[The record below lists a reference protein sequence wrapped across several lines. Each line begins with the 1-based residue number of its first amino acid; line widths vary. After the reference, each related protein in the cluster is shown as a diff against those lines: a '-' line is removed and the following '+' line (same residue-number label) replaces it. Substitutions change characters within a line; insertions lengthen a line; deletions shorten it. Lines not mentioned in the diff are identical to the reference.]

1 MIATNAVSALE
12 SAFHRRN
19 YDPSLA
25 VWLVTGV
32 AVVALFALRGQYD
45 WVTKLP
51 EELVI
56 PLDAWL
62 NAFMDLF
69 VVNFKWLFRAMSGL
83 LEWPM
88 NGLQALLHW
97 LPWPA
102 TIAGSVVVAHLA
114 GGWRL
119 AVFTLCAL
127 MYMVIVGYWDESM
140 NTLAL
145 VGMAVPLAVAVGLFV
160 GILDFSYRTA
170 RSVIQPTLDLM
181 QTVPAFAYLIP
192 VLLLFG
198 FGPVVGLVAAVI
210 YACPPM
216 VRGVSLGLQRVPVDI
231 VESGMMSGCTDRQL
245 LWLVR
250 LPAAM
255 PTIMI
260 GVNQTIMCA
269 LSMVI
274 IAAIIGGFGD
284 IGWEVLSTMRRA
296 QFGQSLLAGLVIVL
310 IAMIFDR
317 ISRGLASH
325 QRVSQAR
332 TGTVWQRHA
341 HLWVAL
347 VAIMVAVALAQVLP
361 ELHDYPK
368 AWIFYPAAVVND
380 AVTWFTAN
388 YFFATSA
395 IKSWTLFYF
404 LLPIRIGLEN
414 SVTPHFWGFA
424 LNLWISLG
432 YAAAVA
438 GLALWV
444 DRATSWRG
452 AVAVLITGGLFYFGT
467 TGTPWAVFIL
477 VVTVTAFRV
486 GGWRVGVFA
495 LGGLCFMLFTGIWE
509 RAMLSVYLCGTAVL
523 IAFLAGGLLGI
534 WAARNDRVSAF
545 LRPINDTLQTIPL
558 YVFLIPIIMV
568 FLVGEFSALL
578 AVIAYAIVPAIRYTE
593 HGIRHVPAET
603 VEAARAMGCTPRQL
617 LWQVQLPLALPEIML
632 GLNQTIMLGL
642 AMLVIAALVG
652 TLGLGQMIYIALT
665 AADFGKGAVAG
676 LGIALIAM
684 ITDRILQSWSA
695 RKKVELGL
703 A

>member
-1 MIATNAVSALE
+1 
-12 SAFHRRN
+12 
-19 YDPSLA
+19 
-25 VWLVTGV
+25 
-32 AVVALFALRGQYD
+32 
-45 WVTKLP
+45 
-51 EELVI
+51 
-56 PLDAWL
+56 
-62 NAFMDLF
+62 
-69 VVNFKWLFRAMSGL
+69 
-83 LEWPM
+83 
-88 NGLQALLHW
+88 
-97 LPWPA
+97 
-102 TIAGSVVVAHLA
+102 
-114 GGWRL
+114 
-119 AVFTLCAL
+119 

-198 FGPVVGLVAAVI
+198 FGPVVGLVAAVT

-310 IAMIFDR
+310 IAMNFDR
-317 ISRGLASH
+317 ISRGLTSR

-332 TGTVWQRHA
+332 TGTLWQRHA

-380 AVTWFTAN
+380 AVAWFTAN

-642 AMLVIAALVG
+642 AMLVVAALVG

-665 AADFGKGAVAG
+665 AADFGKGAIAG
-676 LGIALIAM
+676 MSIALIAM

>member
-69 VVNFKWLFRAMSGL
+69 VVNSEWLFRAMSGF

-88 NGLQALLHW
+88 TGLQALLHW

-119 AVFTLCAL
+119 AVFTLCTL

-145 VGMAVPLAVAVGLFV
+145 VGMAVPLSVAVGLFV
-160 GILDFSYRTA
+160 GILDFSYRRA
-170 RSVIQPTLDLM
+170 KSVIQPTLDLM

-198 FGPVVGLVAAVI
+198 FGPVVGLVAAAI

-216 VRGVSLGLQRVPVDI
+216 VRNVSLGLQRVPVDI
-231 VESGMMSGCTDRQL
+231 VGSAKMAGCTDRQL
-245 LWLVR
+245 LWWVR

-310 IAMIFDR
+310 IAMNFDR
-317 ISRGLASH
+317 ISRGLTSR

-332 TGTVWQRHA
+332 TGTLWQRHA

-368 AWIFYPAAVVND
+368 AWIFYPAAPLND

-523 IAFLAGGLLGI
+523 VSFLAGGSLGI

>member
-119 AVFTLCAL
+119 AVFTLCTL

-145 VGMAVPLAVAVGLFV
+145 VGMAVPLSVAVGLFA
-160 GILDFSYRTA
+160 GILDFSYRPA
-170 RSVIQPTLDLM
+170 KSVIQPTLDLM

-198 FGPVVGLVAAVI
+198 FGPVVGLVAATL

-216 VRGVSLGLQRVPVDI
+216 VRNVSLGLQRVPVDI
-231 VESGMMSGCTDRQL
+231 VESAKMSGCTDRQL
-245 LWLVR
+245 LWWVR

-310 IAMIFDR
+310 IAMNFDR
-317 ISRGLASH
+317 ISRGLTSR

-332 TGTVWQRHA
+332 TGTLWQRHA

>member
-62 NAFMDLF
+62 NAFMDSF
-69 VVNFKWLFRAMSGL
+69 VASFKWLFRAISRFF
-83 LEWPM
+83 EWPM
-88 NGLQALLHW
+88 TGLQALLHW

-119 AVFTLCAL
+119 AVFTLCTL
-127 MYMVIVGYWDESM
+127 MYMVIIGYWDESM

-145 VGMAVPLAVAVGLFV
+145 VGVAVPLSVAVGLFV
-160 GILDFSYRTA
+160 GILDFRSRTA
-170 RSVIQPTLDLM
+170 RWIIQPTLDLM

-198 FGPVVGLVAAVI
+198 FGPVVGLVAATI

-216 VRGVSLGLQRVPVDI
+216 VRSVSLGLQRVPVDI
-231 VESGMMSGCTDRQL
+231 VESAKMSGCTDRQL
-245 LWLVR
+245 LWWVR

-260 GVNQTIMCA
+260 GVNQTIMA
-269 LSMVI
+269 GLSMVI

-317 ISRGLASH
+317 ISRGLTSR
-325 QRVSQAR
+325 QRISRAR
-332 TGTVWQRHA
+332 SGTVWQRHA

-347 VAIMVAVALAQVLP
+347 VAIMVAVVLAQVLP
-361 ELHDYPK
+361 ELHDYPE
-368 AWIFYPAAVVND
+368 AWIFYPAAALND

-388 YFFATSA
+388 YFFVTNA
-395 IKSWTLFYF
+395 IKSWTLFYL

-424 LNLWISLG
+424 MTLPISLG
-432 YAAAVA
+432 YAAVVA

-444 DRATSWRG
+444 GRATSWRG

-467 TGTPWAVFIL
+467 TGTPWAAFIL
-477 VVTVTAFRV
+477 VVTAIAFRV
-486 GGWRVGVFA
+486 GGWRVGLFS
-495 LGGLCFMLFTGIWE
+495 LGGLCFILFTGTWH

-523 IAFLAGGLLGI
+523 ISFLAGGLLGI

-603 VEAARAMGCTPRQL
+603 VEAARALGCTPRQL

-665 AADFGKGAVAG
+665 AADFGKGAIAG
-676 LGIALIAM
+676 MSIALIAM

>member
-1 MIATNAVSALE
+1 MNATNAVAALE
-12 SAFHRRN
+12 GALRRRN
-19 YDPSLA
+19 YDPGLA
-25 VWLVTGV
+25 VWFVTGV

-62 NAFMDLF
+62 NAFMDWF
-69 VVNFKWLFRAMSGL
+69 VARFKWLFRAISGL
-83 LEWPM
+83 LDWPM
-88 NGLQALLHW
+88 TGLQALLHW

-114 GGWRL
+114 GGARL

-145 VGMAVPLAVAVGLFV
+145 VGMAVPLSVAIGLFA
-160 GILDFSYRTA
+160 GILDFSNRTA

-231 VESGMMSGCTDRQL
+231 VESGVMSGCTDRQL

-317 ISRGLASH
+317 ISRGLTSH
-325 QRVSQAR
+325 QRVSRA
-332 TGTVWQRHA
+332 GTVWQRHA

-347 VAIMVAVALAQVLP
+347 AAIMVAVVLGQVRP
-361 ELHDYPK
+361 ELHDYPA
-368 AWIFYPAAVVND
+368 AWVFYPAATLND

-388 YFFATSA
+388 YFFVTDA
-395 IKSWTLFYF
+395 IKNWTLFYF
-404 LLPIRIGLEN
+404 LLPVRIGLEH

-424 LNLWISLG
+424 LTPWISLG
-432 YAAAVA
+432 YAAVVA
-438 GLALWV
+438 GLALWTG
-444 DRATSWRG
+444 RATSWRG
-452 AVAVLITGGLFYFGT
+452 TVAVLITGGLFYFGT
-467 TGTPWAVFIL
+467 TGTPWAAFIL
-477 VVTVTAFRV
+477 VVTVIAFRV
-486 GGWRVGVFA
+486 GGWRVGLFA
-495 LGGLCFMLFTGIWE
+495 LGGQCFMLFTGIWG

-568 FLVGEFSALL
+568 FLVGDFSALL
-578 AVIAYAIVPAIRYTE
+578 AVTAYAIVPAIRYTE
-593 HGIRHVPAET
+593 HGIRHVPADT

-676 LGIALIAM
+676 LSIALIAM

>member
-1 MIATNAVSALE
+1 MNPANALAALE
-12 SAFHRRN
+12 RALRRRN
-19 YDPSLA
+19 FDPGLA

-51 EELVI
+51 DELII
-56 PLDAWL
+56 PLDVWL
-62 NAFMDLF
+62 NAFMEWF
-69 VVNFKWLFRAMSGL
+69 VARFKWLFRAMSAL
-83 LEWPM
+83 LDWPM
-88 NGLQALLHW
+88 TGLQGLLHW

-119 AVFTLCAL
+119 AVFTLGAL

-145 VGMAVPLAVAVGLFV
+145 VGMAVPVAVVVGLFG
-160 GILDFSYRTA
+160 GILDFSYRGA

-216 VRGVSLGLQRVPVDI
+216 VRGVSLGLQRVPADI

-310 IAMIFDR
+310 IAMVFDR
-317 ISRGLASH
+317 ISRGLASR
-325 QRVSQAR
+325 QQVSHASAASH
-332 TGTVWQRHA
+332 WQRHA

-347 VAIMVAVALAQVLP
+347 VAVMVAVVLGQVRP
-361 ELHDYPK
+361 ELHDYPA
-368 AWIFYPAAVVND
+368 AWVFYPAATLNN

-388 YFFATSA
+388 YFFVTDA
-395 IKSWTLFYF
+395 IKNWTLFYF
-404 LLPIRIGLEN
+404 LLPVRIGLEH

-424 LNLWISLG
+424 LTPWISLG
-432 YAAAVA
+432 YAAVVT

-444 DRATSWRG
+444 GRATSWRG
-452 AVAVLITGGLFYFGT
+452 AVAVIITGGLFYFGT
-467 TGTPWAVFIL
+467 TGTPWAAFIL
-477 VVTVTAFRV
+477 VVSVIAFRT

-495 LGGLCFMLFTGIWE
+495 LGGLCFILFTGIWG

-534 WAARNDRVSAF
+534 WAARSDRVSAF
-545 LRPINDTLQTIPL
+545 MRPVNDTLQTIPL

-568 FLVGEFSALL
+568 FLVGDFSALL
-578 AVIAYAIVPAIRYTE
+578 AVTAYAVVPAIRYTE

-676 LGIALIAM
+676 LSIALIAM
-684 ITDRILQSWSA
+684 IADRILQSWSA

>member
-145 VGMAVPLAVAVGLFV
+145 VGMAVPLSVAVGLFA
-160 GILDFSYRTA
+160 GILDFSYRPA
-170 RSVIQPTLDLM
+170 KSVIQPTLDLM

-198 FGPVVGLVAAVI
+198 FGPVVGLVAATL

-216 VRGVSLGLQRVPVDI
+216 VRNVSLGLQRVPVDI
-231 VESGMMSGCTDRQL
+231 VESAKMSGCTDRQL
-245 LWLVR
+245 LWWVR

-317 ISRGLASH
+317 ISRGLASR

>member
-1 MIATNAVSALE
+1 MIATNAVAALE
-12 SAFHRRN
+12 RAFRRRN
-19 YDPSLA
+19 YDPGLA

-45 WVTKLP
+45 WVTQLP

-56 PLDAWL
+56 PLEAWL
-62 NAFMDLF
+62 NVFMDLF
-69 VVNFKWLFRAMSGL
+69 VARFKWLFRAISGL
-83 LEWPM
+83 LDWPM
-88 NGLQALLHW
+88 TGLQALLHW

-284 IGWEVLSTMRRA
+284 IGWEVLST
-296 QFGQSLLAGLVIVL
+296 
-310 IAMIFDR
+310 
-317 ISRGLASH
+317 
-325 QRVSQAR
+325 
-332 TGTVWQRHA
+332 
-341 HLWVAL
+341 
-347 VAIMVAVALAQVLP
+347 
-361 ELHDYPK
+361 
-368 AWIFYPAAVVND
+368 
-380 AVTWFTAN
+380 
-388 YFFATSA
+388 
-395 IKSWTLFYF
+395 
-404 LLPIRIGLEN
+404 
-414 SVTPHFWGFA
+414 
-424 LNLWISLG
+424 
-432 YAAAVA
+432 
-438 GLALWV
+438 
-444 DRATSWRG
+444 
-452 AVAVLITGGLFYFGT
+452 
-467 TGTPWAVFIL
+467 
-477 VVTVTAFRV
+477 
-486 GGWRVGVFA
+486 
-495 LGGLCFMLFTGIWE
+495 
-509 RAMLSVYLCGTAVL
+509 
-523 IAFLAGGLLGI
+523 
-534 WAARNDRVSAF
+534 
-545 LRPINDTLQTIPL
+545 
-558 YVFLIPIIMV
+558 
-568 FLVGEFSALL
+568 
-578 AVIAYAIVPAIRYTE
+578 
-593 HGIRHVPAET
+593 
-603 VEAARAMGCTPRQL
+603 
-617 LWQVQLPLALPEIML
+617 
-632 GLNQTIMLGL
+632 
-642 AMLVIAALVG
+642 
-652 TLGLGQMIYIALT
+652 
-665 AADFGKGAVAG
+665 
-676 LGIALIAM
+676 
-684 ITDRILQSWSA
+684 
-695 RKKVELGL
+695 
-703 A
+703 

>member
-1 MIATNAVSALE
+1 MNATNAVAALE
-12 SAFHRRN
+12 GALRRRN
-19 YDPSLA
+19 YDPGLA
-25 VWLVTGV
+25 VWFVTGV

-62 NAFMDLF
+62 NAFMDWF
-69 VVNFKWLFRAMSGL
+69 VARFKWLFRAISGL
-83 LEWPM
+83 LDWPM
-88 NGLQALLHW
+88 TGLQALLHW

-145 VGMAVPLAVAVGLFV
+145 VGMAVPLSVAIGLFA
-160 GILDFSYRTA
+160 GILDFSNRTA

-231 VESGMMSGCTDRQL
+231 VESGVMSGCTDRQL

-317 ISRGLASH
+317 ISRGLTSH
-325 QRVSQAR
+325 QRVSRA
-332 TGTVWQRHA
+332 GTVWQRYA

-347 VAIMVAVALAQVLP
+347 AAIMVAVVLGQVRP
-361 ELHDYPK
+361 ELHDYPA
-368 AWIFYPAAVVND
+368 AWVFYPAATLND

-388 YFFATSA
+388 YFFVTDA
-395 IKSWTLFYF
+395 IKNWTLFYF
-404 LLPIRIGLEN
+404 LLPVRIGLEH

-424 LNLWISLG
+424 LTPWISLG
-432 YAAAVA
+432 YAAVVA
-438 GLALWV
+438 GLALWTG
-444 DRATSWRG
+444 RATSWRG
-452 AVAVLITGGLFYFGT
+452 TVAVLITGGLFYFGT
-467 TGTPWAVFIL
+467 TGTPWAAFIL
-477 VVTVTAFRV
+477 VVTVIAFRV
-486 GGWRVGVFA
+486 GGWRVGLFA
-495 LGGLCFMLFTGIWE
+495 LGGLCFMLFTGIWG

-568 FLVGEFSALL
+568 FLVGDFSALL
-578 AVIAYAIVPAIRYTE
+578 AVTAYAIVPAIRYTE

-676 LGIALIAM
+676 LSIALIAM

>member
-1 MIATNAVSALE
+1 MNATNAVAALE
-12 SAFHRRN
+12 GALRRRN
-19 YDPSLA
+19 YDPGLA
-25 VWLVTGV
+25 VWFVTGV

-62 NAFMDLF
+62 NAFMDWF
-69 VVNFKWLFRAMSGL
+69 VARFKWLFRAISGL
-83 LEWPM
+83 LDWPM
-88 NGLQALLHW
+88 TGLQALLHW

-114 GGWRL
+114 GGARL

-145 VGMAVPLAVAVGLFV
+145 VGMAVPLSVAIGLFA
-160 GILDFSYRTA
+160 GILDFSNRTA

-231 VESGMMSGCTDRQL
+231 VESGVMSGCTDRQL

-317 ISRGLASH
+317 ISRGLTSH
-325 QRVSQAR
+325 QRVSRA
-332 TGTVWQRHA
+332 GTVWQRHA

-347 VAIMVAVALAQVLP
+347 AAIMVAVVLGQVRP
-361 ELHDYPK
+361 ELHDYPA
-368 AWIFYPAAVVND
+368 AWVFYPAATLND

-388 YFFATSA
+388 YFFVTDA
-395 IKSWTLFYF
+395 IKNWTLFYF
-404 LLPIRIGLEN
+404 LLPVRIGLEH

-424 LNLWISLG
+424 LTPWISLG
-432 YAAAVA
+432 YAAVVA
-438 GLALWV
+438 GLALWTG
-444 DRATSWRG
+444 RATSWRG
-452 AVAVLITGGLFYFGT
+452 TVAVLITGGLFYFGT
-467 TGTPWAVFIL
+467 TGTPWAAFIL
-477 VVTVTAFRV
+477 VVTVIAFRV
-486 GGWRVGVFA
+486 GGWRVGLFA
-495 LGGLCFMLFTGIWE
+495 LGGLCFMLFTGIWG

-568 FLVGEFSALL
+568 FLVGDFSALL
-578 AVIAYAIVPAIRYTE
+578 AVTAYAIVPAIRYTE
-593 HGIRHVPAET
+593 HGIRHVPADT

-676 LGIALIAM
+676 LSIALIAM

-695 RKKVELGL
+695 RKKIELGL

>member
-1 MIATNAVSALE
+1 MNPANALAALE
-12 SAFHRRN
+12 RALRRRN
-19 YDPSLA
+19 FDPGLV

-32 AVVALFALRGQYD
+32 AVVALFALRGQYE

-51 EELVI
+51 KELVI
-56 PLDAWL
+56 PLDTWL
-62 NAFMDLF
+62 NVFMEWF
-69 VVNFKWLFRAMSGL
+69 VARFKWLFRAMSAL
-83 LEWPM
+83 LDWPM
-88 NGLQALLHW
+88 TGLQGLLHW

-119 AVFTLCAL
+119 AVFTLGAL

-145 VGMAVPLAVAVGLFV
+145 VGMAVPVAVVVGLFG
-160 GILDFSYRTA
+160 GILDFSYRGA

-216 VRGVSLGLQRVPVDI
+216 VRGVSLGLQRVPADI

-310 IAMIFDR
+310 IAMVFDR
-317 ISRGLASH
+317 ISRGLASR
-325 QRVSQAR
+325 QQVSRAS
-332 TGTVWQRHA
+332 TGTHWQRHA

-347 VAIMVAVALAQVLP
+347 VAVMVAVVLGQVRP
-361 ELHDYPK
+361 ELHDYPA
-368 AWIFYPAAVVND
+368 AWVFYPAATLNN

-388 YFFATSA
+388 YFFVTDA
-395 IKSWTLFYF
+395 IKNWTLFYF
-404 LLPIRIGLEN
+404 LLPVRIGLEH
-414 SVTPHFWGFA
+414 SVTPHCWGFA
-424 LNLWISLG
+424 LTPWISLG
-432 YAAAVA
+432 YATVVT

-444 DRATSWRG
+444 GRATSWRG
-452 AVAVLITGGLFYFGT
+452 TVAVLITGGLFYFGT
-467 TGTPWAVFIL
+467 TGTPWAAFIL
-477 VVTVTAFRV
+477 VVSVIAFRT

-495 LGGLCFMLFTGIWE
+495 LGGLCFILFTGIWG

-523 IAFLAGGLLGI
+523 IAFLTGGLLGI
-534 WAARNDRVSAF
+534 WAARSDRVSAF
-545 LRPINDTLQTIPL
+545 MRPVNDTLQTIPL

-568 FLVGEFSALL
+568 FLVGDFSALL
-578 AVIAYAIVPAIRYTE
+578 AVTAYAVVPAIRYTE

-676 LGIALIAM
+676 LSIALIAM

>member
-119 AVFTLCAL
+119 AVFTLCTL

-145 VGMAVPLAVAVGLFV
+145 VGMAVPLSVAVGLFA
-160 GILDFSYRTA
+160 GILDFSYRPA
-170 RSVIQPTLDLM
+170 KSVIQPTLDLM

-198 FGPVVGLVAAVI
+198 FGPVVGLVAATL

-216 VRGVSLGLQRVPVDI
+216 VRNVSLGLQRVPVDI
-231 VESGMMSGCTDRQL
+231 VESAKMSGCTDRQL
-245 LWLVR
+245 LWWVR

-310 IAMIFDR
+310 IAMNFDR
-317 ISRGLASH
+317 ISRGLTSR

-332 TGTVWQRHA
+332 TGTLWQRHA

-676 LGIALIAM
+676 LGIA
-684 ITDRILQSWSA
+684 
-695 RKKVELGL
+695 
-703 A
+703 

>member
-1 MIATNAVSALE
+1 MNPANALAALE
-12 SAFHRRN
+12 RALRRRN
-19 YDPSLA
+19 FDPGLV

-51 EELVI
+51 DELII
-56 PLDAWL
+56 PLDVWL
-62 NAFMDLF
+62 NAFMEWF
-69 VVNFKWLFRAMSGL
+69 VARFKWLFRAMSAL
-83 LEWPM
+83 LDWPM
-88 NGLQALLHW
+88 TGLQGLLHW

-119 AVFTLCAL
+119 AVFTLGAL

-145 VGMAVPLAVAVGLFV
+145 VGMAVPVAVVVGLFG
-160 GILDFSYRTA
+160 GILDFSYRGA

-216 VRGVSLGLQRVPVDI
+216 VRGVSLGLQRVPADI

-310 IAMIFDR
+310 IAMVFDR
-317 ISRGLASH
+317 ISRGLASR
-325 QRVSQAR
+325 QQVSHASAASH
-332 TGTVWQRHA
+332 WQRHA

-347 VAIMVAVALAQVLP
+347 VAVMVAVVLGQVRP
-361 ELHDYPK
+361 ELHDYPA
-368 AWIFYPAAVVND
+368 AWVFYPAATLNN

-388 YFFATSA
+388 YFFVTDA
-395 IKSWTLFYF
+395 IKNWTLFYF
-404 LLPIRIGLEN
+404 LLPVRIGLEH

-424 LNLWISLG
+424 LTPWISLG
-432 YAAAVA
+432 YAAVMT

-444 DRATSWRG
+444 GRATSWRG
-452 AVAVLITGGLFYFGT
+452 AVAVIITGGLFYFGT
-467 TGTPWAVFIL
+467 TGTPWAAFIL
-477 VVTVTAFRV
+477 VVSVIAFRT

-495 LGGLCFMLFTGIWE
+495 LGGLCFILFTGIWG

-534 WAARNDRVSAF
+534 WAARSDRVSAF
-545 LRPINDTLQTIPL
+545 MRPVNDTLQTIPL

-568 FLVGEFSALL
+568 FLVGDFSALL
-578 AVIAYAIVPAIRYTE
+578 AVTAYAVVPAIRYTE

-676 LGIALIAM
+676 LSIALIAM
-684 ITDRILQSWSA
+684 IADRILQSWSA

>member
-1 MIATNAVSALE
+1 MNATNAVAALE
-12 SAFHRRN
+12 GALRRRN
-19 YDPSLA
+19 YDPGLA
-25 VWLVTGV
+25 VWFVTGV

-62 NAFMDLF
+62 NAFMDWF
-69 VVNFKWLFRAMSGL
+69 VARFKWLFRAISGL
-83 LEWPM
+83 LDWPM
-88 NGLQALLHW
+88 TGLQALLHW

-114 GGWRL
+114 GGARL

-145 VGMAVPLAVAVGLFV
+145 VGMAVPLSVAIGLFA
-160 GILDFSYRTA
+160 GILDFSNRTA

-231 VESGMMSGCTDRQL
+231 VESGVMSGCTDRQL

-317 ISRGLASH
+317 ISRGLTSH
-325 QRVSQAR
+325 QRVSRA
-332 TGTVWQRHA
+332 GTVWQRYA

-347 VAIMVAVALAQVLP
+347 AAIMVAVVLGQVRP
-361 ELHDYPK
+361 ELHDYPA
-368 AWIFYPAAVVND
+368 AWVFYPAATLND

-388 YFFATSA
+388 YFFVTDA
-395 IKSWTLFYF
+395 IKNWTLFYF
-404 LLPIRIGLEN
+404 LLPVRIGLEH

-424 LNLWISLG
+424 LTPWISLG
-432 YAAAVA
+432 YAAVVA
-438 GLALWV
+438 GLALWTG
-444 DRATSWRG
+444 RATSWRG
-452 AVAVLITGGLFYFGT
+452 TVAVLITGGLFYFGT
-467 TGTPWAVFIL
+467 TGTPWAAFIL
-477 VVTVTAFRV
+477 VVTVIAFRV
-486 GGWRVGVFA
+486 GGWRVGLFA
-495 LGGLCFMLFTGIWE
+495 LGGQCFMLFTGIWG

-568 FLVGEFSALL
+568 FLVGDFSALL
-578 AVIAYAIVPAIRYTE
+578 AVTAYAIVPAIRYTE
-593 HGIRHVPAET
+593 HGIRHVPADT

-676 LGIALIAM
+676 LSIALIAM

>member
-1 MIATNAVSALE
+1 MNPANALAALE
-12 SAFHRRN
+12 RALRRRN
-19 YDPSLA
+19 FDPGLV

-32 AVVALFALRGQYD
+32 AVVALFALRGQYE

-51 EELVI
+51 KELVI

-62 NAFMDLF
+62 NVFMEWF
-69 VVNFKWLFRAMSGL
+69 VARFKWLFRAMSAL
-83 LEWPM
+83 LDWPM
-88 NGLQALLHW
+88 TGLQGLLHW

-119 AVFTLCAL
+119 AVFTLGAL

-145 VGMAVPLAVAVGLFV
+145 VGMAVPVAVVVGLFG
-160 GILDFSYRTA
+160 GILDFSYRGA

-216 VRGVSLGLQRVPVDI
+216 VRGVSLGLQRVPADI

-310 IAMIFDR
+310 IAMVFDR
-317 ISRGLASH
+317 ISRGLASR
-325 QRVSQAR
+325 QQVSHASAASH
-332 TGTVWQRHA
+332 WQRHA

-347 VAIMVAVALAQVLP
+347 VAVMVAVVLGQVRP
-361 ELHDYPK
+361 ELHDYPA
-368 AWIFYPAAVVND
+368 AWVFYPAATLNN

-388 YFFATSA
+388 YFFVTDA
-395 IKSWTLFYF
+395 IKNWTLFYF
-404 LLPIRIGLEN
+404 LLPVRIGLEH

-424 LNLWISLG
+424 LTPWISLG
-432 YAAAVA
+432 YAAVMT

-444 DRATSWRG
+444 GRATSWRG
-452 AVAVLITGGLFYFGT
+452 AVAVIITGGLFYFGT
-467 TGTPWAVFIL
+467 TGTPWAAFIL
-477 VVTVTAFRV
+477 VVSVIAFRT

-495 LGGLCFMLFTGIWE
+495 LGGLCFILFTGIWG

-534 WAARNDRVSAF
+534 WAARSDRVSAF
-545 LRPINDTLQTIPL
+545 MRPVNDTLQTIPL

-568 FLVGEFSALL
+568 FLVGDFSALL
-578 AVIAYAIVPAIRYTE
+578 AVTAYAVVPAIRYTE

-676 LGIALIAM
+676 LSIALIAM
-684 ITDRILQSWSA
+684 IADRILQSWSA

>member
-1 MIATNAVSALE
+1 MNATNAVAALE
-12 SAFHRRN
+12 GALRRRN
-19 YDPSLA
+19 YDPGLA
-25 VWLVTGV
+25 VWFVTGV

-62 NAFMDLF
+62 NAFMDWF
-69 VVNFKWLFRAMSGL
+69 VARFKWLFRAISGL
-83 LEWPM
+83 LDWPM
-88 NGLQALLHW
+88 TGLQALLHW

-114 GGWRL
+114 GGARL

-145 VGMAVPLAVAVGLFV
+145 VGMAVPLSVAIGLFA
-160 GILDFSYRTA
+160 GILDFSNRTA
-170 RSVIQPTLDLM
+170 RLVIQPTLDLM

-231 VESGMMSGCTDRQL
+231 VESGVMSGCTDRQL

-317 ISRGLASH
+317 ISRGLTSH
-325 QRVSQAR
+325 QRVSRA
-332 TGTVWQRHA
+332 GTVWQRHA

-347 VAIMVAVALAQVLP
+347 AAIMVAVVLGQVRP
-361 ELHDYPK
+361 ELHDYPA
-368 AWIFYPAAVVND
+368 AWVFYPAATLND

-388 YFFATSA
+388 YFFVTDA
-395 IKSWTLFYF
+395 IKNWTLFYF
-404 LLPIRIGLEN
+404 LLPVRIGLEH

-424 LNLWISLG
+424 LTPWISLG
-432 YAAAVA
+432 YAAVVA
-438 GLALWV
+438 GLALWTG
-444 DRATSWRG
+444 RATSWRG
-452 AVAVLITGGLFYFGT
+452 TVAVLITGGLFYFGT
-467 TGTPWAVFIL
+467 TGTPWAAFIL
-477 VVTVTAFRV
+477 VVTVIAFRV
-486 GGWRVGVFA
+486 GGWRVGLFA
-495 LGGLCFMLFTGIWE
+495 LGGLCFMLFTGIWG

-568 FLVGEFSALL
+568 FLVGDFSALL
-578 AVIAYAIVPAIRYTE
+578 AVTAYAIVPAIRYTE

-676 LGIALIAM
+676 LSIALIAM

>member
-1 MIATNAVSALE
+1 MNATNAVAALE
-12 SAFHRRN
+12 GALRRRN
-19 YDPSLA
+19 YDPGLA
-25 VWLVTGV
+25 VWFVTGV

-62 NAFMDLF
+62 NAFMDWF
-69 VVNFKWLFRAMSGL
+69 VARFKWLFRAISGL
-83 LEWPM
+83 LDWPM
-88 NGLQALLHW
+88 TGLQALLHW

-114 GGWRL
+114 GGARL

-145 VGMAVPLAVAVGLFV
+145 VGMAVPLSVAIGLFA
-160 GILDFSYRTA
+160 GILDFSNRTA

-231 VESGMMSGCTDRQL
+231 VESGVMSGCTDRQL

-317 ISRGLASH
+317 ISRGLTSH
-325 QRVSQAR
+325 QRVSRA
-332 TGTVWQRHA
+332 GTVWQRHA

-347 VAIMVAVALAQVLP
+347 AAIMVAVVLGQVRP
-361 ELHDYPK
+361 ELHDYPA
-368 AWIFYPAAVVND
+368 AWVFYPAATLND

-388 YFFATSA
+388 YFFVTDA
-395 IKSWTLFYF
+395 IKNWTLFYF
-404 LLPIRIGLEN
+404 LLPVRIGLEH

-424 LNLWISLG
+424 LTPWISLG
-432 YAAAVA
+432 YAAVVA
-438 GLALWV
+438 GLALWTG
-444 DRATSWRG
+444 RATSWRG
-452 AVAVLITGGLFYFGT
+452 TVAVLITGGLFYFGT
-467 TGTPWAVFIL
+467 TGTPWAAFIL
-477 VVTVTAFRV
+477 VVTVIAFRV
-486 GGWRVGVFA
+486 GGWRVGLFA
-495 LGGLCFMLFTGIWE
+495 LGGLCFMLFTGIWG

-568 FLVGEFSALL
+568 FLVGDFSALL
-578 AVIAYAIVPAIRYTE
+578 AVTAYAIVPAIRYTE

-676 LGIALIAM
+676 LSIALIAM

>member
-1 MIATNAVSALE
+1 
-12 SAFHRRN
+12 
-19 YDPSLA
+19 
-25 VWLVTGV
+25 
-32 AVVALFALRGQYD
+32 
-45 WVTKLP
+45 
-51 EELVI
+51 
-56 PLDAWL
+56 
-62 NAFMDLF
+62 
-69 VVNFKWLFRAMSGL
+69 LFRAISGL
-83 LEWPM
+83 LDWPM
-88 NGLQALLHW
+88 TGLQALLHW

-114 GGWRL
+114 GGARL

-145 VGMAVPLAVAVGLFV
+145 VGMAVPLSVAIGLFA
-160 GILDFSYRTA
+160 GILDFSNRTA

-231 VESGMMSGCTDRQL
+231 VESGVMSGCTDRQL

-317 ISRGLASH
+317 ISRGLTSH
-325 QRVSQAR
+325 QRVSRA
-332 TGTVWQRHA
+332 GTVWQRHA

-347 VAIMVAVALAQVLP
+347 AAIMVAVVLGQVRP
-361 ELHDYPK
+361 ELHDYPA
-368 AWIFYPAAVVND
+368 AWVFYPAATLND

-388 YFFATSA
+388 YFFVTDA
-395 IKSWTLFYF
+395 IKNWTLFYF
-404 LLPIRIGLEN
+404 LLPVRIGLEH

-424 LNLWISLG
+424 LTPWISLG
-432 YAAAVA
+432 YAAVVA
-438 GLALWV
+438 GLALWTG
-444 DRATSWRG
+444 RATSWRG
-452 AVAVLITGGLFYFGT
+452 TVAVLITGGLFYFGT
-467 TGTPWAVFIL
+467 TGTPWAAFIL
-477 VVTVTAFRV
+477 VVTVIAVRV
-486 GGWRVGVFA
+486 GGWRVGLFA
-495 LGGLCFMLFTGIWE
+495 LGGLCFMLFTGIWG

-568 FLVGEFSALL
+568 FLVGDFSALL
-578 AVIAYAIVPAIRYTE
+578 AVTAYAIVPAIRYTE
-593 HGIRHVPAET
+593 HGIRHVPADT

-676 LGIALIAM
+676 LSIALIAM

>member
-1 MIATNAVSALE
+1 MNPANALAALE
-12 SAFHRRN
+12 RALRRRN
-19 YDPSLA
+19 FDPGLV

-32 AVVALFALRGQYD
+32 AVVALFALRGQYE

-51 EELVI
+51 KELVI
-56 PLDAWL
+56 PLDTWL
-62 NAFMDLF
+62 NVFMEWF
-69 VVNFKWLFRAMSGL
+69 VARFKWLFRAMSAL
-83 LEWPM
+83 LDWPM
-88 NGLQALLHW
+88 TGLQGLLHW

-119 AVFTLCAL
+119 AVFTLGAL

-145 VGMAVPLAVAVGLFV
+145 VGMAVPVAVVVGLFG
-160 GILDFSYRTA
+160 GILDFSYRGA

-216 VRGVSLGLQRVPVDI
+216 VRGVSLGLQRVPADI

-317 ISRGLASH
+317 ISRGLTSH
-325 QRVSQAR
+325 QRVSRA
-332 TGTVWQRHA
+332 GTVWQRYA

-347 VAIMVAVALAQVLP
+347 AAIMVAVVLGQVRP
-361 ELHDYPK
+361 ELHDYPA
-368 AWIFYPAAVVND
+368 AWVFYPAATLND

-388 YFFATSA
+388 YFFVTDA
-395 IKSWTLFYF
+395 IKNWTLFYF
-404 LLPIRIGLEN
+404 LLPVRIGLEH

-424 LNLWISLG
+424 LTPWISLG
-432 YAAAVA
+432 YAAVVA
-438 GLALWV
+438 GLALWTG
-444 DRATSWRG
+444 RATSWRG
-452 AVAVLITGGLFYFGT
+452 TVAVLITGGLFYFGT
-467 TGTPWAVFIL
+467 TGTPWAAFIL
-477 VVTVTAFRV
+477 VVTVIAFRV
-486 GGWRVGVFA
+486 GGWRVGLFA
-495 LGGLCFMLFTGIWE
+495 LGGLCFMLFTGIWG

-568 FLVGEFSALL
+568 FLVGDFSALL
-578 AVIAYAIVPAIRYTE
+578 AVTAYAIVPAIRYTE
-593 HGIRHVPAET
+593 HGIRHVPADT

-676 LGIALIAM
+676 LSIALIAM

>member
-69 VVNFKWLFRAMSGL
+69 VANFKWLFRAMSGF

-88 NGLQALLHW
+88 TGLQALLHW

-119 AVFTLCAL
+119 AVFTLCTL

-145 VGMAVPLAVAVGLFV
+145 VGMAVPLSVAVGLFA
-160 GILDFSYRTA
+160 GILDFSHRTA
-170 RSVIQPTLDLM
+170 KSVIQPMLDLM

-198 FGPVVGLVAAVI
+198 FGPVVGLVAAAI

-216 VRGVSLGLQRVPVDI
+216 VRNVSLGLQRVPVDI
-231 VESGMMSGCTDRQL
+231 VESAKMSGCTDRQL
-245 LWLVR
+245 LWWVR

-260 GVNQTIMCA
+260 GVNQTIMMA

-310 IAMIFDR
+310 IAMNFDR
-317 ISRGLASH
+317 ISRGLTSR

-332 TGTVWQRHA
+332 TGTLWQRHA

-347 VAIMVAVALAQVLP
+347 VAIMVAVVLAQVLP

-368 AWIFYPAAVVND
+368 AWIFYPAAAMND

>member
-119 AVFTLCAL
+119 AVFTLCTL

-198 FGPVVGLVAAVI
+198 FGPVVGLVAAVT

-310 IAMIFDR
+310 IAMNFDR
-317 ISRGLASH
+317 ISRGLTSR

-332 TGTVWQRHA
+332 TGTLWQRHA

>member
-1 MIATNAVSALE
+1 MNATNAVAALE
-12 SAFHRRN
+12 GALRRRN
-19 YDPSLA
+19 YDPGLA
-25 VWLVTGV
+25 VWFVTGV

-62 NAFMDLF
+62 NAFMDWF
-69 VVNFKWLFRAMSGL
+69 VARFKWLFRAISGL
-83 LEWPM
+83 LDWPM
-88 NGLQALLHW
+88 TGLQALLHW

-114 GGWRL
+114 GGARL

-145 VGMAVPLAVAVGLFV
+145 VGMAVPLSVAIGLFA
-160 GILDFSYRTA
+160 GILDFSNRTA
-170 RSVIQPTLDLM
+170 RLVIQPTLDLM

-231 VESGMMSGCTDRQL
+231 VESGVMSGCTDRQL

-317 ISRGLASH
+317 ISRGLTSH
-325 QRVSQAR
+325 QRVSRA
-332 TGTVWQRHA
+332 GTVWQRYA

-347 VAIMVAVALAQVLP
+347 AAIMVAVVLGQVRP
-361 ELHDYPK
+361 ELHDYPA
-368 AWIFYPAAVVND
+368 AWVFYPAATLND

-388 YFFATSA
+388 YFFVTDA
-395 IKSWTLFYF
+395 IKNWTLFYF
-404 LLPIRIGLEN
+404 LLPVRIGLEH

-424 LNLWISLG
+424 LTPWISLG
-432 YAAAVA
+432 YAAVVA
-438 GLALWV
+438 GLALWTG
-444 DRATSWRG
+444 RATSWRG
-452 AVAVLITGGLFYFGT
+452 TVAVLITGGLFYFGT
-467 TGTPWAVFIL
+467 TGTPWAAFIL
-477 VVTVTAFRV
+477 VVTVIAFRV
-486 GGWRVGVFA
+486 GGWRVGLFA
-495 LGGLCFMLFTGIWE
+495 LGGLCFMLFTGIWG

-568 FLVGEFSALL
+568 FLVGDFSALL
-578 AVIAYAIVPAIRYTE
+578 AVTAYAIVPAIRYTE

-676 LGIALIAM
+676 LSIALIAM

>member
-1 MIATNAVSALE
+1 
-12 SAFHRRN
+12 
-19 YDPSLA
+19 
-25 VWLVTGV
+25 
-32 AVVALFALRGQYD
+32 
-45 WVTKLP
+45 
-51 EELVI
+51 
-56 PLDAWL
+56 
-62 NAFMDLF
+62 
-69 VVNFKWLFRAMSGL
+69 
-83 LEWPM
+83 
-88 NGLQALLHW
+88 
-97 LPWPA
+97 
-102 TIAGSVVVAHLA
+102 
-114 GGWRL
+114 
-119 AVFTLCAL
+119 

-145 VGMAVPLAVAVGLFV
+145 VGMAVPLSVAVGLFA
-160 GILDFSYRTA
+160 GILDFSYRPA
-170 RSVIQPTLDLM
+170 KSVIQPTLDLM

-198 FGPVVGLVAAVI
+198 FGPVVGLVAAAI

-216 VRGVSLGLQRVPVDI
+216 VRNVSLGLQRVPVDI
-231 VESGMMSGCTDRQL
+231 VESAKMSGCTDRQL
-245 LWLVR
+245 LWWVR

-310 IAMIFDR
+310 IAMNFDR
-317 ISRGLASH
+317 ISRGLTSR

-332 TGTVWQRHA
+332 TGTLWQRHA

-665 AADFGKGAVAG
+665 AADSGKGAVAG